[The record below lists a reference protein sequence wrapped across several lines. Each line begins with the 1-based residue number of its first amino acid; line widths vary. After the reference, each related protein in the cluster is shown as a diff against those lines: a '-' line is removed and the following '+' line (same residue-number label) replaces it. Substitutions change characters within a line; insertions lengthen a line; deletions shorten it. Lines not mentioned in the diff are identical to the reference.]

1 METVDGRNDFFI
13 RWTAE
18 RGKLQHTLQ
27 CAARNLI
34 SNKWNAHAQHNMS
47 VINKANKKCFVSTCE
62 KKQLPDPSQHWVLH
76 ACDDLWHVLLVTGT
90 NGQTERGFIILF
102 FILILKFYI

>member
-1 METVDGRNDFFI
+1 METVDGRNGFFI

-47 VINKANKKCFVSTCE
+47 VINKANKKCFMSTCE
-62 KKQLPDPSQHWVLH
+62 QKTAAGSESTLGV
-76 ACDDLWHVLLVTGT
+76 AR
-90 NGQTERGFIILF
+90 E
-102 FILILKFYI
+102 